1 MKRKQYRI
9 EDEFPSVGD
18 VYQTRVDSRLRV
30 LRFFRQDGRQVWL
43 SDGSR
48 LFQRR
53 PEQVKPVRIDHRLLL
68 RLGFQPNGSRLVLD
82 RSGLHFEAYERAGTM
97 HIEITPHGSDQKT
110 YVCCDFVHEVQ
121 HLKRLRI
128 AGLAEQVIQV
138 FTDGL

>member
-82 RSGLHFEAYERAGTM
+82 RSGLHFEAYERADTM

-110 YVCCDFVHEVQ
+110 YVCCDFIHEVQ

-128 AGLAEQVIQV
+128 AGLDEQVIQV